1 MEEYDSV
8 ESDAAP
14 SAPAWL
20 PHPGPLQQA
29 VLHEHSSPHRQ
40 AGAQVP
46 TTGRGDA
53 VVDVEIGSAAKKPD
67 LTPGQGIKDQPCRTL
82 GLRRRH
88 ARQLRRQ
95 DRDQNGV
102 PVPSTSRPYSLCAGP
117 SAIAQG
123 CLGLGMYFYT
133 IKWLCALALLLS
145 VVYMYPL
152 VDNLGT
158 QGWAAR
164 YTLQLGSG
172 AMSYSCLKPWRTTS
186 FVTRSTVGAYCSDPR
201 FASAFDCAA
210 TCSADDASA
219 GCPADSPPQLQA
231 PPPPGA
237 PSPEDPADAACT
249 AHQPCGD
256 GGAAAAG
263 CGCCTLAVDAGTLRA
278 AHAVPTAQLATFLV
292 GQALTGVWI
301 AALLAALARFKRSA
315 ARPVLSASR
324 FSVLLRGKRL
334 EDGPLADWARQ
345 YGPVAACAVI
355 PAVGGVLR
363 WGREAQVLRSSLA
376 ESAAQQTPPPLGA
389 LKRWLFRCAALGC
402 ASHARLA
409 ARLARAER
417 RVALYSQPRHA
428 GRPTGSALVTFE
440 YAAHADAAIAHGGA
454 GGAVGWVL
462 DAAHGVVGC
471 CCRCCGAGLASGPA
485 GIRLAGSRVRVSR
498 APEPSDIIWRHAAS
512 APRPGALAA
521 RRALSLAATALI
533 AAAGAAAQYGLCV
546 AAEAARRRRVA
557 RFYLDP
563 SLAQGISFDSWAAFA
578 ASAGDTVRLSLVSA
592 TAGLAVVVVNLGV
605 TAAVRQ
611 LTLHERWPTHSA
623 THRWLVVRL
632 AAAYCFNAFAVPVLA
647 AYASG
652 NRASWFSR
660 GGLVESAFWTQ
671 LANAIVL
678 PLASLF
684 DPGPLTRAHALARWA
699 RTQAAL
705 DALLA
710 PPPFPLA
717 EQAANAV
724 MVLALALWWGPVLP
738 LSPMLGTLGLAAL
751 YWADKWVALRR
762 CAAPANS
769 QGAVDEA
776 TGVMLRALPLV
787 QLVLMRYLYFQ
798 DHPAIDV
805 VFWVGLAL
813 WLALSLVPLHT
824 LVPRWLEGK
833 RCAEGASD
841 GVGPGAGANSP
852 TAVGMRYS
860 AVLGGGQRGGVED
873 TYIPAIPAACP
884 PDFTRTLQ
892 ALFRPEGY
900 GAADQGLVPAPL
912 APSPGRPAGPGPNM
926 GGRGP
931 LPTSGSFRSP
941 GRQEPRGGA
950 ALPYTH
956 PALHTHAEEAEGE
969 EDMQGVGM
977 PSEDTRPPSSSS
989 PNLLTPRGSVLLQS
1003 QSWLWEPSTT
1013 ASAIFRMGGAGRVH
1027 STPVTGVQPPF
1038 PHPSPAR
1045 GPLGMAAS
1053 RTRLFAETD
1062 LP

>member
-1 MEEYDSV
+1 MAHELPHRGMEEYDSV

-29 VLHEHSSPHRQ
+29 VLHEHSSTHRQ
-40 AGAQVP
+40 AGARVP

-363 WGREAQVLRSSLA
+363 WGREAQALRFTLA

-462 DAAHGVVGC
+462 DAAHGV
-471 CCRCCGAGLASGPA
+471 
-485 GIRLAGSRVRVSR
+485 
-498 APEPSDIIWRHAAS
+498 
-512 APRPGALAA
+512 
-521 RRALSLAATALI
+521 
-533 AAAGAAAQYGLCV
+533 
-546 AAEAARRRRVA
+546 
-557 RFYLDP
+557 
-563 SLAQGISFDSWAAFA
+563 GISFDSWAAFA

-892 ALFRPEGY
+892 ALFRPEG
-900 GAADQGLVPAPL
+900 
-912 APSPGRPAGPGPNM
+912 
-926 GGRGP
+926 
-931 LPTSGSFRSP
+931 
-941 GRQEPRGGA
+941 
-950 ALPYTH
+950 
-956 PALHTHAEEAEGE
+956 
-969 EDMQGVGM
+969 
-977 PSEDTRPPSSSS
+977 
-989 PNLLTPRGSVLLQS
+989 
-1003 QSWLWEPSTT
+1003 
-1013 ASAIFRMGGAGRVH
+1013 
-1027 STPVTGVQPPF
+1027 
-1038 PHPSPAR
+1038 PAR

-1053 RTRLFAETD
+1053 RTRLFSETD